1 MTPISSDSDQNFER
15 STMPDQAPTFERPK
29 SLAEKL
35 PEIFK
40 YHAPTGDQPKKYVML
55 REKALELAQL
65 IVSETPQCADQTAAI
80 RLLRE
85 AVMTANAAISL
96 NGLV

>member
-1 MTPISSDSDQNFER
+1 MD
-15 STMPDQAPTFERPK
+15 
-29 SLAEKL
+29 LAEKL

-40 YHAPTGDQPKKYVML
+40 YHSPTGDQPAKYEAI
-55 REKALELAQL
+55 RNKALELANV
-65 IVSETPQCADQTAAI
+65 IVANTPASADQSAAI

-85 AVMTANAAISL
+85 AVMTANASIAL